1 MTLSNEWKLHLFVY
15 LAENPQ
21 IQIYDVFGTF
31 LESYAFWSK
40 NNNMPQIFRRRKKS
54 SNRVYKLHNA
64 HFLEEKDQQS
74 SKLFEGLTV
83 FSVSKLPYYRTDR

>member
-1 MTLSNEWKLHLFVY
+1 MSLELFWKVMHFGPRTTICLKY
-15 LAENPQ
+15 LE
-21 IQIYDVFGTF
+21 
-31 LESYAFWSK
+31 EE
-40 NNNMPQIFRRRKKS
+40 KKS

-64 HFLEEKDQQS
+64 HFLEAKDQQS